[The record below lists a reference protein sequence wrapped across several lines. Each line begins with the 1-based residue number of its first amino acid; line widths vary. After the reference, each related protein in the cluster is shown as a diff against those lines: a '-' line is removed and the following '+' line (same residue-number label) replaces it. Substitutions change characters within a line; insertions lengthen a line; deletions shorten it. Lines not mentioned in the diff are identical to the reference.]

1 MPARWGISA
10 VIVTATAAIG
20 GCITA
25 PLAPAPVAVA
35 PVAPA
40 AAPVAVAPAAPC
52 TLGGFLGI
60 TPVCAAIGK
69 DVQHKVAFFGQYFP
83 CLEPKPPLLTLTDP
97 ANLASSVPA
106 IAAAA
111 EIKAEEDMAPQ
122 KIKALKY
129 LATIGCGGCYAG
141 VEDAFLA
148 SLEDCTEEV
157 RFEAVK
163 AIYATAGSPCVH
175 CNNKACCSPKIRK
188 KLEELAFEGMPC
200 PNEPSAR
207 VRRMAR
213 IALNACG
220 APAPVALPPELPI
233 EVIPEGPTELA
244 PPPAPIPARETAP
257 PPPPPEPLVSA
268 SSPVTGFLASAR
280 MVSAAPTAS
289 NIVPSFDASPE
300 IKADLL
306 AQETKQDTKLAAD
319 VAPPSDGTAGVS
331 EPVSI
336 EESPLVTDEELEQYY
351 AARLDRYRLTEAVR
365 WESATAII
373 ERFASPE
380 EAELAMA
387 YMRNRALGVDTPP
400 PDGFRPE
407 LITAHR
413 HDWTERDEIASPP
426 VVAALFSEE
435 AGTVSEVL
443 TDGKCLILVRV
454 IERRPAGVPPF
465 AEVAEQVRADF
476 LAEQAEGPIQTVSQE
491 QPAEPDVE
499 QASETPMA
507 LEMTPVEATQVAPRG
522 IESSPVSSEAAA
534 TSITVEEDATSVG
547 ESETPATR
555 MSRAVRVRHAQQ
567 LLEE

>member
-20 GCITA
+20 GCISA

-35 PVAPA
+35 PAPA
-40 AAPVAVAPAAPC
+40 AVAPVAVAPAAPC

-60 TPVCAAIGK
+60 TPVCAAVGK
-69 DVQHKVAFFGQYFP
+69 DVQHKLAFFGQFFP
-83 CLEPKPPLLTLTDP
+83 FLEPKPPLLTLTDP

-111 EIKAEEDMAPQ
+111 EIKAEQDMAPQ

-148 SLEDCTEEV
+148 GLEDCTEEV

-188 KLEELAFEGMPC
+188 RLEELAFEGSPC
-200 PNEPSAR
+200 PKEPSAR

-220 APAPVALPPELPI
+220 AAAPLAPPPELPTEI
-233 EVIPEGPTELA
+233 IPEGPTELA
-244 PPPAPIPARETAP
+244 PPPAPVPARESAP
-257 PPPPPEPLVSA
+257 PPPPPPDPLATVSPSA
-268 SSPVTGFLASAR
+268 TGLTASAR
-280 MVSAAPTAS
+280 VASAMPTVS

-306 AQETKQDTKLAAD
+306 AQETKLAAE
-319 VAPPSDGTAGVS
+319 VAPANDGTAVDTAVVS
-331 EPVSI
+331 GSASI
-336 EESPLVTDEELEQYY
+336 DETQVVTDEELQQYY
-351 AARLDRYRLTEAVR
+351 ATRLDRYRRPEAVR
-365 WESATAII
+365 WESASALI
-373 ERFASPE
+373 ERFVSPE

-387 YMRNRALGVDTPP
+387 YMRDRARGIDAAPP
-400 PDGFRPE
+400 ENFRPE

-413 HDWTERDEIASPP
+413 HDWTQRAEIASPP
-426 VVAALFSEE
+426 VVAALFSEN

-454 IERRPAGVPPF
+454 IERRPAETPPF
-465 AEVAEQVRADF
+465 AEIAGQIRADF
-476 LAEQAEGPIQTVSQE
+476 LAERAEGPIRTVSRE
-491 QPAEPDVE
+491 QTAEPSAGQTPEPPAAVE
-499 QASETPMA
+499 A
-507 LEMTPVEATQVAPRG
+507 TPVEPGDV
-522 IESSPVSSEAAA
+522 ESSPVSSEAAA
-534 TSITVEEDATSVG
+534 PSTTGEENASSVD
-547 ESETPATR
+547 ESESTTTR

-567 LLEE
+567 SAEE